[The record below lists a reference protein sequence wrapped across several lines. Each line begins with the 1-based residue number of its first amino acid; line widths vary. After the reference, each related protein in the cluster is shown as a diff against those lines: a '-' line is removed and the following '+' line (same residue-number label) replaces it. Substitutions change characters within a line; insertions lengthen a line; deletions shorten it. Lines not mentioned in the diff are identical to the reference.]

1 MGQVIESPVE
11 YHNSKDIRKTKKS
24 LVDELLED
32 AAFQKYNK
40 RKFQETV
47 EQKKQSGFN
56 KAMKK
61 MRKLKKKRT

>member
-1 MGQVIESPVE
+1 MESPIE
-11 YHNSKDIRKTKKS
+11 YHNSKNVRKTKRS

-32 AAFQKYNK
+32 AEFQKYNK

-47 EQKKQSGFN
+47 ELKKKAGFN

-61 MRKLKKKRT
+61 MRKLKKKKT

>member
-1 MGQVIESPVE
+1 MGQVMESPVE
-11 YHNSKDIRKTKKS
+11 YHNSKNVRKTKRS

-32 AAFQKYNK
+32 AEFQKYNK

-47 EQKKQSGFN
+47 ELKKKAGFN

-61 MRKLKKKRT
+61 MRKLKKKKT

>member
-1 MGQVIESPVE
+1 MGQVLESPIE
-11 YHNSKDIRKTKKS
+11 YHNSKNVRKTKRS

-32 AAFQKYNK
+32 AEFQKYNK

-47 EQKKQSGFN
+47 ELKKKAGFN

-61 MRKLKKKRT
+61 MRKLKKKKA

>member
-1 MGQVIESPVE
+1 MDSPIE
-11 YHNSKDIRKTKKS
+11 YHNSKNIRKTKKS

-32 AAFQKYNK
+32 AQFQKYNK

-47 EQKKQSGFN
+47 EQKKKSGYN

-61 MRKLKKKRT
+61 MRKLKKKRA

>member
-1 MGQVIESPVE
+1 MGQVMDSPIE
-11 YHNSKDIRKTKKS
+11 YHNSKNIRKTKKS

-32 AAFQKYNK
+32 AQFQKYNK

-47 EQKKQSGFN
+47 EQKKKSGYN

-61 MRKLKKKRT
+61 MRKLKKKRA